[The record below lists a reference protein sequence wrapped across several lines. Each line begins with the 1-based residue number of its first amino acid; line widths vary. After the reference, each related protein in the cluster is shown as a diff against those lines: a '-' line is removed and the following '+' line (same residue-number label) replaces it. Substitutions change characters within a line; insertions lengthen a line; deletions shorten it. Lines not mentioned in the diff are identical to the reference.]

1 MTTDN
6 NNELK
11 IMTMNFYETNASE
24 LYDNLNDVCLEIYGK
39 EFWLA
44 SAEEQEVVDT
54 LVWSRSV

>member
-44 SAEEQEVVDT
+44 STEEQEVVDT